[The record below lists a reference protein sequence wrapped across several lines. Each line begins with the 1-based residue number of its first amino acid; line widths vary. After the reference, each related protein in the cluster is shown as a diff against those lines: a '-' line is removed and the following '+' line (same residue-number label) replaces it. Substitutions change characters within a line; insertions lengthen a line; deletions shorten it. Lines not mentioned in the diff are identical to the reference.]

1 MKRKILKN
9 NDIETLL
16 REFVQSLLIKEEGP
30 LFPISSKTSYD
41 PAIAGELLSDFSD
54 WLGEKSRLLI
64 QYRMEPYK
72 KKAAEVIDNIDY
84 ILKFIQTYT
93 PKESHIVPNL
103 GKIDWSKAFF
113 GTQIPNLGKIYY
125 WQSLT
130 SASGLAMLSGY
141 QIKYEEA
148 IKLGAISVGN
158 NPGIQQQILSDLTKS
173 GFIKSKYHSDKI
185 KIILTAK
192 SQADVDAHPT
202 INNQK
207 YYFVVIDSKNPNIHA
222 ISTDLRQQDFV
233 YVENDV
239 RINNPYE
246 GLPIIDSVTGQFLKK
261 DVDVETRGSTDLLSL
276 PNMAKFC
283 IETLRIFEIAPESYV
298 GKLIEDLPPGA
309 RANYLRC
316 LRAVLISSSVVS
328 SIPGVQLTPVGAVAG
343 GLFVASSMVEASIN
357 FSLNNYGQGLF
368 SLLVAPLYGV
378 SYKMSFVALQT
389 RAADLQRL
397 AAAVP
402 NSTIKL
408 STSSAGPT
416 FSELA
421 TAIRAIDDAG
431 ITISKIPGQ
440 NGDFVIS
447 AATRAGVK
455 IAELDEAWLKIFT
468 GLSTNRNM
476 SLALKLPEFIAW
488 YDGTTAWLRTVTL
501 TALGASLDILF
512 AGATVDQF
520 TEFLAEK
527 DKEMSDKIRALSL
540 PTLNVDGLTRSALLD
555 TDIDK
560 LFNSS
565 FGQKHI
571 KNRSIV
577 DTKPVTL
584 VDLQTGNYVE
594 GIPHKIF
601 ENLGI
606 FGNNNPDLLDQ
617 SAFYENLTP
626 EQAATIKVVA
636 ADSQIYSSLSKL
648 IKTSGNEAVRSKK
661 LVFLKYYI
669 NEYEFLRVLPRT

>member
-1 MKRKILKN
+1 
-9 NDIETLL
+9 
-16 REFVQSLLIKEEGP
+16 
-30 LFPISSKTSYD
+30 
-41 PAIAGELLSDFSD
+41 
-54 WLGEKSRLLI
+54 
-64 QYRMEPYK
+64 
-72 KKAAEVIDNIDY
+72 
-84 ILKFIQTYT
+84 
-93 PKESHIVPNL
+93 
-103 GKIDWSKAFF
+103 
-113 GTQIPNLGKIYY
+113 
-125 WQSLT
+125 
-130 SASGLAMLSGY
+130 
-141 QIKYEEA
+141 
-148 IKLGAISVGN
+148 
-158 NPGIQQQILSDLTKS
+158 
-173 GFIKSKYHSDKI
+173 
-185 KIILTAK
+185 
-192 SQADVDAHPT
+192 
-202 INNQK
+202 
-207 YYFVVIDSKNPNIHA
+207 
-222 ISTDLRQQDFV
+222 
-233 YVENDV
+233 
-239 RINNPYE
+239 
-246 GLPIIDSVTGQFLKK
+246 
-261 DVDVETRGSTDLLSL
+261 
-276 PNMAKFC
+276 
-283 IETLRIFEIAPESYV
+283 
-298 GKLIEDLPPGA
+298 
-309 RANYLRC
+309 
-316 LRAVLISSSVVS
+316 
-328 SIPGVQLTPVGAVAG
+328 
-343 GLFVASSMVEASIN
+343 MVEASIN